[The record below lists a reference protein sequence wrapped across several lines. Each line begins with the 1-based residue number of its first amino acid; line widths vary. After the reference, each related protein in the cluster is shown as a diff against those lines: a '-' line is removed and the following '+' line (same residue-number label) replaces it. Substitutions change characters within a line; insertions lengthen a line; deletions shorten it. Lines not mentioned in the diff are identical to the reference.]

1 MTDGEQGDRE
11 MTVFGFHA
19 SHEQIAPSQ
28 LLRDVI
34 HAEQAGFGAAM
45 SSDHFMPWSQ
55 RQGHSGFTLSW
66 LGAAL
71 ASTSFSIGSVNAPG
85 QRYHPAVVAQATATL
100 AEMFPGRYWTA
111 LGAGQAMN
119 EHITG
124 DRWPDQETRRRRLE
138 ESADVIRRLHR
149 GETVSHSGLV
159 EVDTAYLYDRP
170 AEPIPLYAA
179 CITPESAQRA
189 ARWAEGMITLN
200 QPGGAQDDVLKA
212 YRDAGGRGPAMLQ
225 IHLSWA
231 PTRREAEDIAYDQWR
246 SNVFGPPLDQDL
258 PTPEHFDAAAEEV
271 SLPKVLEAVWA
282 SESAQQHAEWIAGAA
297 ERGFERIY
305 LHHVGQEQSPFIE
318 TFGEHV
324 LPALGST

>member
-149 GETVSHSGLV
+149 GETVSHSGWWRWTPPISTTGRLSPS
-159 EVDTAYLYDRP
+159 RSMPP
-170 AEPIPLYAA
+170 ASPRSPRSVRHAG
-179 CITPESAQRA
+179 PRA
-189 ARWAEGMITLN
+189 
-200 QPGGAQDDVLKA
+200 
-212 YRDAGGRGPAMLQ
+212 
-225 IHLSWA
+225 
-231 PTRREAEDIAYDQWR
+231 
-246 SNVFGPPLDQDL
+246 
-258 PTPEHFDAAAEEV
+258 
-271 SLPKVLEAVWA
+271 
-282 SESAQQHAEWIAGAA
+282 
-297 ERGFERIY
+297 
-305 LHHVGQEQSPFIE
+305 
-318 TFGEHV
+318 
-324 LPALGST
+324 